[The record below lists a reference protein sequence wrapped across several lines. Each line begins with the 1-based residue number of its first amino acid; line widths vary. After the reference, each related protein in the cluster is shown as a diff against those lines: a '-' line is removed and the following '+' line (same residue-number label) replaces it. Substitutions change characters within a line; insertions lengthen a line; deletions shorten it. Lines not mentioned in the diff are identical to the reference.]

1 MSTVNRFKRK
11 RQTNCH
17 KKYAKAVLSS
27 LLLNFVA
34 SAIHADENNL
44 APAISF
50 PETEFDL
57 GQVDEGAEF
66 HHTFKIEN
74 HGQKTLQLKTAFSTC
89 GCTVPVIK
97 NKEIKP
103 GESGNL
109 EVIMDTSMKQGRV
122 SKPIEIHSNDPANPV
137 STIYIKANVRS
148 PHADLGTD
156 KTAKIFT
163 GRCAACHV
171 NKGTGKTGEDL
182 FVADCAMCHGFR
194 AAGIPGVAPA
204 LVPFDYHSK
213 EIADTMKKIVS
224 FGSKTHRSMPG
235 YSKEAGGPL
244 NEDEINSLIDF
255 LKNKSDRESKSKQP
269 QQEP

>member
-1 MSTVNRFKRK
+1 MKNKTKM
-11 RQTNCH
+11 NCH
-17 KKYAKAVLSS
+17 KKYAKLVFCS
-27 LLLNFVA
+27 LFLAF
-34 SAIHADENNL
+34 SMRTIHAQENP
-44 APAISF
+44 APEISF

-57 GQVDEGAEF
+57 GQVNEGAEF

-74 HGQKTLQLKTAFSTC
+74 HGQKTLQIKTAFSTC

-97 NKEIKP
+97 NKEIKA

-109 EVIMDTSMKQGRV
+109 EVIMDTSMKQGYV
-122 SKPIEIHSNDPANPV
+122 SKPIEIHSNDPVHPI

-171 NKGTGKTGEDL
+171 SKGTGKIGEEL
-182 FVADCAMCHGFR
+182 FAADCAMCHGFR
-194 AAGIPGVAPA
+194 AAGIPGVAPP
-204 LVPFDYHSK
+204 LVPFDYHDKDFS
-213 EIADTMKKIVS
+213 EAMKKIVS

-235 YSKEAGGPL
+235 YLKEAGGPL
-244 NEDEINSLIDF
+244 SEEEINSLLDF
-255 LKNKSDRESKSKQP
+255 LKNKSDRELKSKS
-269 QQEP
+269 